1 MSVQNTPVSLLEELF
16 YSWSKKKAISIE
28 PLPESGSYR
37 QYFRIRGEDQTVMGV
52 YNTDNRE
59 NQAFVY
65 LDRHLMNTGNSVPQI
80 YAEDIGHHVYL
91 EQDLGDITLLDYL
104 EKIKGNTEQDEK
116 TVAVY
121 RKIIE
126 AMPGLQV
133 HSTRNLDYSVCYP
146 RAEFDVQSMMWD
158 MNYFKYCLLKP
169 LKVGFFEQDLED
181 DFLKIVGWLNEA
193 ERKSFMFRDFQS
205 RNIMLINDRLYFID
219 FQGGRRGPLQY
230 DLASLLYEAKT
241 HLPETIKQDLLNYYL
256 DVFENTFSWFNRKTF
271 LDYYYGFVYLRL
283 MQAMGA
289 YGFRGYI
296 ERKPLF
302 LQSLPHAVRTLAWLM
317 ENQPIPL
324 KLASL
329 PGVFEKLINMP
340 KIREYDL
347 KHESFTVTIS
357 SFSYKNGIPQ
367 DNTGNGGGFVFDCRY
382 LNNPGRYNEYK
393 ELNGMDKQVI
403 NFLEKEIAVNDFFDH
418 TFHLVEQ
425 AIGIYLKRGFTSL
438 SVSYGCTGGQH
449 RSVYMAERLALNIK
463 NRYKLN
469 IIINHQEL
477 DKNAAE

>member
-1 MSVQNTPVSLLEELF
+1 MSDQYTPVSLLEDLY

-37 QYFRIRGEDQTVMGV
+37 QYFRIRGEDKTVMGV

-59 NQAFVY
+59 NEAFVY
-65 LDRHLMNTGNSVPQI
+65 LDRHLMKTGNAVPQI
-80 YAEDIGHHVYL
+80 YAEDIGHHIYL
-91 EQDLGDITLLDYL
+91 EQDLGDVTLLDYL
-104 EKIKGNTEQDEK
+104 EKIKGSDDQDVS
-116 TVAVY
+116 TMAVY
-121 RKIIE
+121 RKIVD

-133 HSTRNLDYSVCYP
+133 HSTTDLDYSVCYP

-169 LKVGFFEQDLED
+169 LKVGFYEQDLED

-205 RNIMLINDRLYFID
+205 RNIMLSNDKLYFID

-241 HLPETIKQDLLNYYL
+241 HLPESIKQDLLNYYL
-256 DVFENTFSWFNRKTF
+256 DVFESTFTWFNRKIF

-302 LQSLPHAVRTLAWLM
+302 LQSLPHAVRTLSWLT

-324 KLASL
+324 KMNSL
-329 PGVFEKLINMP
+329 PGIFEKLINMP
-340 KIREYDL
+340 KIRQYDV

-393 ELNGMDKQVI
+393 DLNGKDEQVI
-403 NFLEKEIAVNDFFDH
+403 HFLEKESAVNDFFNH
-418 TFHLVEQ
+418 TLHLVEQ
-425 AIGIYLKRGFTSL
+425 AIGVYMKRGFTSL

-449 RSVYMAERLALNIK
+449 RSVYMTERLAANIK
-463 NRYKLN
+463 SRYKLN

-477 DKNAAE
+477 D